1 MHIAS
6 VRAGEP
12 GVVYIATL
20 KCSCGAC
27 GADRFDG
34 TAPAIIRV
42 HSSQPHRRRG
52 KPISKRAS
60 WAATHPLLC
69 LVCERRLAFSE
80 TSRGEPRRFVQMEL
94 RDDSFYDTLG
104 IP

>member
-1 MHIAS
+1 MQFAS

-20 KCSCGAC
+20 KCPC
-27 GADRFDG
+27 GADRFNG
-34 TAPAIIRV
+34 TAPAVIRV

-69 LVCERRLAFSE
+69 LVCKRRLAFSE
-80 TSRGEPRRFVQMEL
+80 TSRGEPRRFVMMEL
-94 RDDSFYDTLG
+94 REDDFYDTVTA
-104 IP
+104 